1 MYNKYRKLTLIG
13 LVSFG
18 LGLVADDVI
27 RFAGVAE
34 AQSSDRAFE
43 LRTYTTHPGRIEA
56 LHARFANHTVE
67 LFERHGITNVG
78 YFRPDDAALA
88 ENTLVYLIAHDSRE
102 SAEASWAEFRADPEW
117 QRAREESQRDGQIV
131 ENVESLFLSPTHYSG
146 RR

>member
-1 MYNKYRKLTLIG
+1 M
-13 LVSFG
+13 
-18 LGLVADDVI
+18 
-27 RFAGVAE
+27 
-34 AQSSDRAFE
+34 
-43 LRTYTTHPGRIEA
+43 
-56 LHARFANHTVE
+56 
-67 LFERHGITNVG
+67 G

-146 RR
+146 MR